1 MDTKILNSVNPADI
15 GAMCVPNLIG
25 NVANW
30 PVLADF
36 AHAHGLVTIED
47 SADTIGYLT
56 DGKIDNF
63 ADVSTTSFYASHVVT
78 GAGFGGAVAF
88 KNEQAFNRAKSFIV
102 GEEDLPN
109 MEKQKTLI
117 VDFLA
122 RWME

>member
-15 GAMCVPNLIG
+15 GAMCVPS
-25 NVANW
+25 NW
-30 PVLADF
+30 KCSELASVGRF
-36 AHAHGLVTIED
+36 CSCIRLVTIED

-88 KNEQAFNRAKSFIV
+88 KNEQAFNEQSLCVV